1 MEVAGLGKL
10 SPNMLLIGFQE
21 KWSSHPEDAREY
33 VKTLQSAFD
42 LHLSVG
48 IFRLQGGF
56 DISSL
61 GGLAEAKDDVQARY
75 VAYLSIRP
83 LFSLKQSLPT
93 ILVFLK

>member
-61 GGLAEAKDDVQARY
+61 GGLSEAMNGDQTR
-75 VAYLSIRP
+75 
-83 LFSLKQSLPT
+83 
-93 ILVFLK
+93 

>member
-1 MEVAGLGKL
+1 MVVTITTWTKVKCVFCTFSISMEVAGLGKL
-10 SPNMLLIGFQE
+10 SPNMLLVGFQE

-61 GGLAEAKDDVQARY
+61 GGLAEAKNGN
-75 VAYLSIRP
+75 
-83 LFSLKQSLPT
+83 QSR
-93 ILVFLK
+93 